1 MTELISAPC
10 WLLQERQKDENVILQ
25 FPPPPP
31 REGCLLQEALGPLWC
46 GSWGGGSSV
55 AVISNVSRKITPSPW
70 EGRGSL
76 GDVTAADWGPRTV
89 ALPLSEYGRQ
99 RGGGGGQA
107 AVVG

>member
-1 MTELISAPC
+1 MGA
-10 WLLQERQKDENVILQ
+10 
-25 FPPPPP
+25 
-31 REGCLLQEALGPLWC
+31 EGA
-46 GSWGGGSSV
+46 GSSV

-99 RGGGGGQA
+99 WGEVGGSRTGSCGG
-107 AVVG
+107 VKT